1 MPSLQHQT
9 VQEQFTRTA
18 EAFSVSAR
26 RDTAEVLAQRLE
38 FAELAAGQRLLD
50 VACGPG
56 AFVLAAAP
64 RVRFA
69 RGLDLTAEMLRQAR
83 RFQQEYGVTNA
94 SFDRG
99 DAQHLPYASG
109 AFDVVSCQF
118 AFHHLPNPEAAFR
131 EMLRVARPAGR
142 LFIVD
147 SVGPEDSAKAEVYD
161 HIERLRDPS
170 HTTTFSLAA
179 LHGLFASNGVEIAKE
194 SVRDRARSF
203 NQWMLRAGAEPRE
216 ARYQATRRAVEES
229 IPGDR
234 AGFSPRASGDD
245 LTIIHQEG
253 MFLVARRGDRI
264 SH

>member
-83 RFQQEYGVTNA
+83 RFQRDNGVTNA
-94 SFDRG
+94 CFDRG

-109 AFDVVSCQF
+109 TFDVVSCQF
-118 AFHHLPNPEAAFR
+118 AFHHLPIPEATFR
-131 EMLRVARPAGR
+131 EMLRVAKPGGR
-142 LFIVD
+142 LFITD
-147 SVGPEDSAKAEVYD
+147 SLAPEESAKSEMYN

-170 HTTTFSLAA
+170 HTTTLSLAA
-179 LHGLFASNGVEIAKE
+179 MRGLFASNGAEIAKE

-203 NQWMLRAGAEPRE
+203 NQWMLRAGAEPLE
-216 ARYQATRRAVEES
+216 ARYEATRRAVERS

-253 MFLVARRGDRI
+253 LFLVARRGERI
-264 SH
+264 SR